1 MDQPEAAGGAAG
13 KSMFRYYAE
22 ILNPLFWHDDFN
34 EVGRMFELVCTLVRA
49 AGLKDTGWDSHLES
63 IELLRDLE
71 CLGQIELP
79 KDAFPHPESTRARLA
94 LISYAHLTEM
104 NFPYDLI
111 ANLLRLRLGL
121 KYCMEPLAHLGRPIV
136 KKGSKGKVIEKIIA
150 PSPDRKIKEIEGQ
163 SEKAGLP
170 EVGKALR
177 EIYDPV
183 IRNAVYH
190 SDYVVQHDSMRLLS
204 GNWHSKN
211 QGILT
216 PLVPFDE
223 LSQLTMTA
231 FAFHS
236 ALLALYNRACHS
248 FTDFRNRLLPWDHH
262 YKGLLELTFVGDLLT
277 GFRTYWPNE
286 TIGIFMR
293 APDSRCIAQNL
304 HFDPDG
310 SINFMVGMLAS
321 KRGAFSPCVEF
332 DAEPVYAK
340 YPGIEL
346 RPYWPDPL
354 AGYRLVE
361 PGEAPRTA

>member
-1 MDQPEAAGGAAG
+1 MDQPEAADDGVD
-13 KSMFRYYAE
+13 KSIFRHYAE
-22 ILNPLFWHDDFN
+22 ILSPLFWHDDFN
-34 EVGRMFELVCTLVRA
+34 EVGRLFELVCTLVRA
-49 AGLKDTGWDSHLES
+49 AGLKDTGWDSHVES

-71 CLGQIELP
+71 YLGQLDLP
-79 KDAFPHPESTRARLA
+79 KDTFRHPQSTRARLA
-94 LISYAHLTEM
+94 LISYSHLTEM
-104 NFPYDLI
+104 NFPYDLV

-121 KYCMEPLAHLGRPIV
+121 KYCTEPLAHLGRPIM
-136 KKGSKGKVIEKIIA
+136 KKGSQGKIIEKIIA
-150 PSPDRKIKEIEGQ
+150 PSPDKKIKEIEAL

-190 SDYVVQHDSMRLLS
+190 SDYVVQNDSMRLLS
-204 GNWHSKN
+204 GNWLSKK
-211 QGILT
+211 QRVLT

-223 LSQLTMTA
+223 LGQLTTAA

-236 ALLALYNRACHS
+236 ALLALYNRACRA

-262 YKGLLELTFVGDLLT
+262 YKGVLELTFDGDLLT

-286 TIGIFMR
+286 TVGIFMR

-304 HFDPDG
+304 QFDPDG

-321 KRGAFSPCVEF
+321 RRGASRHAWSSMPSPFMRSIRESNS
-332 DAEPVYAK
+332 
-340 YPGIEL
+340 GHI
-346 RPYWPDPL
+346 
-354 AGYRLVE
+354 G
-361 PGEAPRTA
+361 RTR